1 MENEIYFDNSA
12 TTKMSP
18 AAKEKMLEVMEKSY
32 GNPSSKHKKGLDS
45 EHCLEEARKII
56 LSSLGINRGVR
67 GELIFTSGGTE
78 ANNLAILGGVLAK
91 NRKGN
96 EKIMISA
103 GEHSS
108 VEEVASHLEKKG
120 FTIIR
125 VPTKNGTLDLDY
137 IKENASGVI
146 LASFMNVNNE
156 TGAKYDTASAFK
168 IIKSLSP
175 GAICHSDCVQSYMK
189 CSLSPK
195 SLFADMISISAH
207 KVNGPKGVG
216 ALYVSPEIIKAKK
229 LVPIIFGGGQE
240 ENFRSG
246 TENLYSI
253 CAFGEAVASHMKNLT
268 NEIEKMNT
276 LREYIIDGLSKIDGV
291 RVNLPTKSAPHIISL
306 TAMGIKSET
315 LLNALSKRGIYVSS
329 GSACSS
335 HSKNLSKA
343 LLSFGLSENDA
354 DSTIRVSISVE
365 NTKDEADI
373 FFEALKEEVTHLARK

>member
-12 TTKMSP
+12 TTKISP
-18 AAKEKMLEVMEKSY
+18 LAKAKMLEVMDTAY
-32 GNPSSKHKKGLDS
+32 GNPSSKHKKGLES
-45 EHCLEEARKII
+45 EHYLEEARNII
-56 LSSLGINRGVR
+56 LSSLGVSRGVR

-78 ANNLAILGGVLAK
+78 SNNLAILGGVYSK

-108 VEEVASHLEKKG
+108 VEEVAVQLEKRG
-120 FTIIR
+120 FCVLR
-125 VPTKNGTLDLDY
+125 VPTQNGEIDLDY
-137 IKENASGVI
+137 IRENAHGVI

-156 TGAKYDTASAFK
+156 TGAKYDVASAFK
-168 IIKSLSP
+168 IIKSLCP

-189 CSLSPK
+189 SAVSPK
-195 SLFADMISISAH
+195 SLAADMISISAH

-253 CAFGEAVASHMKNLT
+253 CAFGEAVNEHMKNLSAD
-268 NEIEKMNT
+268 IEKMNT
-276 LREYIIDGLSKIDGV
+276 LKCYIVEGLSKIDGV
-291 RVNLPTKSAPHIISL
+291 NVNLPPKSAPHIISL

-343 LLSFGLSENDA
+343 LLAYGLKESEA
-354 DSTIRVSISVE
+354 DSTIRISISAE
-365 NTKDEADI
+365 NTKAEADI
-373 FFEALKEEVTHLARK
+373 FFAALKEEVTHLARK